1 MTAEMYRTSVEMY
14 RTLAAAMAPEAGLP
28 DPISVSIQ
36 AWRRR
41 CELHA
46 RNRSEIEQWCR
57 WWDDRGVSH
66 WAADTSTHDDGRRVH
81 HYRDGQWRGWTIS
94 LTWIEWVEP
103 TTCGDAAEAAVSA
116 SAGSGQDGAS

>member
-1 MTAEMYRTSVEMY
+1 MTAEMY

-46 RNRSEIEQWCR
+46 RDRSEIEQWCR
-57 WWDDRGVSH
+57 WWADRGVSH

-94 LTWIEWVEP
+94 LTWIEWVEQ
-103 TTCGDAAEAAVSA
+103 TTCGDAAKAAVSA